1 MSSADERLSAS
12 DPARDGYT
20 HPAMGAMVSRVVATG
35 RPRRDATW
43 RAFRLRIASAVA
55 GTGVV
60 TGAGIL
66 ALSSAGVSLPVLAFA
81 AAGTQPASS
90 GSVYGTSTAPT
101 KLALPM
107 QRNWQITGA
116 DNLSDAPGSATVY
129 TLSAPSDPAGA
140 LSQAAQVLGVDIG
153 TPATNGDAQSYS
165 STGPDYSGW
174 LVSNGGFASWGI
186 SLNSSTTSAAASGP
200 VALDAFNA
208 TAVADAQ
215 QLGSFQL
222 GAPSPQA
229 LGDNNTGPVDVTV
242 PILVDDESTDFAY
255 DFTFG
260 SDGSLQSADGV
271 SATLSP
277 LATYPLVSPSA
288 GVGEILSQ
296 LYVTTAPIGG
306 GVEPMLGSSTSDA
319 GAGDT
324 TTTGPPLMG
333 SSDQPPVPT
342 TDPTASSVPTT
353 DTTPSTI
360 PPTVVDVTGV
370 SDQYG
375 AYSMSDGS
383 TLLLPVYVYT
393 GDVVGQTWQ
402 ASFRVIPVDPAY
414 LDLTAIV
421 SARLF

>member
-1 MSSADERLSAS
+1 MSSFDERLSAS

-20 HPAMGAMVSRVVATG
+20 HPAMGAMISRVVATG
-35 RPRRDATW
+35 RPRRDAAW

-66 ALSSAGVSLPVLAFA
+66 ALSSAGVSLPVLSFA
-81 AAGTQPASS
+81 AATPHPASS
-90 GSVYGTSTAPT
+90 GSAYGSATAPT
-101 KLALPM
+101 SMFLPL

-116 DNLSDAPGSATVY
+116 DNVSDAPGSAVVY
-129 TLSAPSDPAGA
+129 ALSAPGDPAGT
-140 LSQAAQVLGVDIG
+140 LTQVAQVLSVDIG
-153 TPATNGDAQSYS
+153 TPSVNGDPQSYS
-165 STGPDYSGW
+165 ATGPDYSGW
-174 LVSNGGFASWGI
+174 LETNGGFASWGI

-200 VALDAFNA
+200 VSLDQFNA
-208 TAVADAQ
+208 TAIADAQ
-215 QLGSFQL
+215 QLGSFEL
-222 GAPSPQA
+222 GTPSPQA
-229 LGDNNTGPVDVTV
+229 LGDDNTGPVDVTV
-242 PILVDDESTDFAY
+242 PILVDNEPTDFAY

-288 GVGEILSQ
+288 GVAEILSQ

-306 GVEPMLGSSTSDA
+306 GGVATPLLGSSSPTTTPSA
-319 GAGDT
+319 GAGDAT
-324 TTTGPPLMG
+324 TTVPANGTDSTPP
-333 SSDQPPVPT
+333 DTVPT
-342 TDPTASSVPTT
+342 TDATT
-353 DTTPSTI
+353 STI
-360 PPTVVDVTGV
+360 PPTVVNITGV
-370 SDQYG
+370 TDQYG
-375 AYSMSDGS
+375 AYSMSDGT

-414 LDLTAIV
+414 LDLSKVV

>member
-1 MSSADERLSAS
+1 MSSFDERLSAS

-20 HPAMGAMVSRVVATG
+20 HPAMGAMISRVVATG
-35 RPRRDATW
+35 RPRRDAAW
-43 RAFRLRIASAVA
+43 RAFRLKIASAVA

-66 ALSSAGVSLPVLAFA
+66 ALSSAGVSLPVLSFA
-81 AAGTQPASS
+81 AATTHTSS
-90 GSVYGTSTAPT
+90 AGSIYGTSTAPNAM
-101 KLALPM
+101 LMPL

-116 DNLSDAPGSATVY
+116 DNVSDAPGSAVVY
-129 TLSAPSDPAGA
+129 TLSAPSDLAGT

-153 TPATNGDAQSYS
+153 APSTNGDDQSYS
-165 STGPDYSGW
+165 ATGQNYSGW
-174 LVSNGGFASWGI
+174 LESNDGFASWGI

-200 VALDAFNA
+200 VSLDQFNA
-208 TAVADAQ
+208 TALSDAQ
-215 QLGSFQL
+215 QLGTFEL

-242 PILVDDESTDFAY
+242 PILVDHEQTDFAY

-271 SATLSP
+271 AATLSP

-296 LYVTTAPIGG
+296 LYVTTAPMGG
-306 GVEPMLGSSTSDA
+306 GFATPMLGSSSN
-319 GAGDT
+319 T
-324 TTTGPPLMG
+324 TAPSAG
-333 SSDQPPVPT
+333 SSDATTTVPVNGTDSTPPDSVPT
-342 TDPTASSVPTT
+342 TDPTT
-353 DTTPSTI
+353 STI
-360 PPTVVDVTGV
+360 PPTVVNITGV
-370 SDQYG
+370 TDQYG
-375 AYSMSDGS
+375 AYSMSGGT
-383 TLLLPVYVYT
+383 TLLLPVYVYN

-402 ASFRVIPVDPAY
+402 ASFRVIAVDPAY
-414 LDLTAIV
+414 LDLSSIV